1 MTQILPIL
9 VYLLCILTCAGC
21 AFLLARAYRAS
32 KSRLLLWSALCFGI
46 LGLSNLLLFA
56 DLVIYPTTVSLIAL
70 RNWVT
75 LAAVLVL
82 ICGLIFET
90 Q

>member
-1 MTQILPIL
+1 MISAIPTL

-32 KSRLLLWSALCFGI
+32 RSRLLLWSALCFGI
-46 LGLSNLLLFA
+46 LGLSNLLMFT
-56 DLVIYPTTVSLIAL
+56 DLVIFPTAVSLLAL
-70 RNWVT
+70 RNVVT
-75 LAAVLVL
+75 LLAVLVL

-90 Q
+90 P